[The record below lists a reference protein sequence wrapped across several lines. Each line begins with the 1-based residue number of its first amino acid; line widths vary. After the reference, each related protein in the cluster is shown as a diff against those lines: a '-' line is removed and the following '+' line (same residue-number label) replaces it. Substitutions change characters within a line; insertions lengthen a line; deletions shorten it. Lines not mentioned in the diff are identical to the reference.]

1 MDKPKIIKKSS
12 DKKLKESGC
21 CFRSCGGAPVIQ
33 QDDPRKI
40 YKNSSIKKV
49 LEKIK

>member
-1 MDKPKIIKKSS
+1 MGKPKILRGKSN
-12 DKKLKESGC
+12 KNVKESGC

-33 QDDPRKI
+33 QDDSVKI
-40 YKNSSIKKV
+40 YETSNIRKF